1 MPFLQRYTLRPVGNV
16 PVPLNLPVA
25 DCITTEQQEGGQNE
39 LNAFA
44 DAKVCTPN
52 NGRCKD
58 TDEEESIVKAVCL
71 SSLIAEEKYDVEG
84 IVYLTNSSSVSVD
97 DETVVVDEPDRNEQI
112 V

>member
-1 MPFLQRYTLRPVGNV
+1 MTHAAN
-16 PVPLNLPVA
+16 NS
-25 DCITTEQQEGGQNE
+25 ITPCAAHQFFAKIPGRLKQSEAS
-39 LNAFA
+39 AFA

>member
-84 IVYLTNSSSVSVD
+84 LVYLTDSSATVD
-97 DETVVVDEPDRNEQI
+97 DDAVI
-112 V
+112 VEDLGRHEDIV